1 MLAMKFLLV
10 ALLLAGCGSQ
20 AVETPRPDNISSPL
34 TNEQLAQWHAQQK
47 FYTLLCDRSPLEPR
61 RYCVADS

>member
-1 MLAMKFLLV
+1 VKSLLV
-10 ALLLAGCGSQ
+10 ALVLVAGCGTSGP
-20 AVETPRPDNISSPL
+20 TPRPDNVSDPL
-34 TNEQLAQWHAQQK
+34 TPEQQAQWLAQQK